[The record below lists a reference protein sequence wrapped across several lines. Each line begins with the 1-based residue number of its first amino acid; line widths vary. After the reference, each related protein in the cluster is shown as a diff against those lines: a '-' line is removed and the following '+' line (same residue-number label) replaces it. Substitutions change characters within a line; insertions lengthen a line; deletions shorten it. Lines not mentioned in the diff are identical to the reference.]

1 MFFVETYSP
10 SSRTRTHRLAQRP
23 ALADGNLITNL
34 NTEGRRNVGRQILVA
49 PLVTV
54 VLGHEVE
61 VLAADDERAVH
72 LGADDFAG
80 KDTAADADEAG
91 EGALLVCGLPSR

>member
-1 MFFVETYSP
+1 MGIESQE
-10 SSRTRTHRLAQRP
+10 SRAGTHRLAQRP
-23 ALADGNLITNL
+23 ALADGNLVTDL
-34 NTEGRRNVGRQILVA
+34 NTEGGRDVGRQILVA

-72 LGADDFAG
+72 LGADNLAG
-80 KDTAADADEAG
+80 EDTDADADEAG
-91 EGALLVCGLPSR
+91 EGALLICELPSR